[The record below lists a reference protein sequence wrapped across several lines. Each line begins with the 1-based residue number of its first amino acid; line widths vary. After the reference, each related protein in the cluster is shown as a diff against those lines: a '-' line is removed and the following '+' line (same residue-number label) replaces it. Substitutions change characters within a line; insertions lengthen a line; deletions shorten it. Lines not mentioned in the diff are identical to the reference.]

1 MATRGQELKKMSRA
15 LLEQVNEAAREATV
29 RVMNDLAEKGPEWS
43 GDFKNSWMAIPA
55 GKGASGSTGGEYPY
69 TIDDVPKLSTNLAE
83 MRRVTKFR
91 IENRQ
96 PYAPYALDLE
106 EGVFRGDRKG
116 NFPIG
121 KVVATGSRP
130 TPGKRGNVKGGMGEA
145 TSTAEKDWYRTY
157 LKGGA
162 MKKAIVEGVRAGLTK

>member
-1 MATRGQELKKMSRA
+1 MSTRGQELKKMSRA
-15 LLEQVNEAAREATV
+15 LLEKVNEAAREATV
-29 RVMNDLAEKGPEWS
+29 KVMNDLAEKGPEWS

-69 TIDDVPKLSTNLAE
+69 TLDDVPKLSTNLAE

-121 KVVATGSRP
+121 KVVAKGNRP
-130 TPGKRGNVKGGMGEA
+130 IPGKRGNVKGGEGEA
-145 TSTAEKDWYRTY
+145 TSTAEKDWYRNY

-162 MKKAIVEGVRAGLTK
+162 TVSYTHLTLPTTPYV

>member
-121 KVVATGSRP
+121 KVVAKGSRP
-130 TPGKRGNVKGGMGEA
+130 TPGKRGNVKGGGGEA
-145 TSTAEKDWYRTY
+145 TSTAELDWYRTY

-162 MKKAIVEGVRAGLTK
+162 MQKAIVDGVRAGLKK

>member
-1 MATRGQELKKMSRA
+1 MATRGQELKKMSRV
-15 LLEQVNEAAREATV
+15 LLEQVNEVAREATV

-106 EGVFRGDRKG
+106 EGVFRGDKKG

-130 TPGKRGNVKGGMGEA
+130 SPGKRGNVTGGEGEA

-162 MKKAIVEGVRAGLTK
+162 MKKAIVEGVRAGFKK

>member
-55 GKGASGSTGGEYPY
+55 GKGASGATGGEYPY
-69 TIDDVPKLSTNLAE
+69 TLDDVPKLSTNLAE

-121 KVVATGSRP
+121 KVVAKGSRP

-145 TSTAEKDWYRTY
+145 TSRAEKDWYRTY
-157 LKGGA
+157 L
-162 MKKAIVEGVRAGLTK
+162 

>member
-69 TIDDVPKLSTNLAE
+69 TLDDVPKLSTNLAE

-121 KVVATGSRP
+121 KVVAKGSRP

-145 TSTAEKDWYRTY
+145 TSTAEKDWYRNY

-162 MKKAIVEGVRAGLTK
+162 MKKAIVEGVTAGLTK

>member
-1 MATRGQELKKMSRA
+1 MATRGQELKKMSRV
-15 LLEQVNEAAREATV
+15 LLEQVNEVAREATV

-69 TIDDVPKLSTNLAE
+69 TLDDVPKLSTNLAE

-106 EGVFRGDRKG
+106 EGVFRGDKKG

-130 TPGKRGNVKGGMGEA
+130 SPGKRGNVAGGEGEA

-162 MKKAIVEGVRAGLTK
+162 MKKAIVEGVRAGFKK

>member
-1 MATRGQELKKMSRA
+1 MASPIRKLRRDLGEAINEL
-15 LLEQVNEAAREATV
+15 V
-29 RVMNDLAEKGPEWS
+29 RHTAVEIMNDLAEKGPKWT
-43 GDFKNSWMAIPA
+43 GDLRDSYVAIPE
-55 GKGASGSTGGEYPY
+55 GKGASGRTGGGFPY
-69 TIDDVPKLSTNLAE
+69 SINDIPKLSTDLSE
-83 MRRVTKFR
+83 IRRVTKLN
-91 IENRQ
+91 IANTQ
-96 PYAPYALDLE
+96 PYAVYALDLE

-130 TPGKRGNVKGGMGEA
+130 TPGKRGNVKGGGGEA
-145 TSTAEKDWYRTY
+145 TSTAELDWYRNY

>member
-69 TIDDVPKLSTNLAE
+69 TLDDVPKLSTNLAE

-106 EGVFRGDRKG
+106 EGVFRGDRKS

-121 KVVATGSRP
+121 KVVAKGSRP

-145 TSTAEKDWYRTY
+145 TSTAEKDWYRNY

-162 MKKAIVEGVRAGLTK
+162 MKKAIVEGVRAGFKK

>member
-1 MATRGQELKKMSRA
+1 MATRGQQLKKMSRV
-15 LLEQVNEAAREATV
+15 LLEKVNETARHAAVEI
-29 RVMNDLAEKGPEWS
+29 MNDLAEKGPEWT

-55 GKGASGSTGGEYPY
+55 GKGASGSAGGEYPY
-69 TIDDVPKLSTNLAE
+69 TLDDVPILSNTLAE

-91 IENRQ
+91 LENRQ

-106 EGVFRGDRKG
+106 EGRFRGDKKG

-130 TPGKRGNVKGGMGEA
+130 TPGKRGNVKGGGGEA
-145 TSTAEKDWYRTY
+145 TSTA
-157 LKGGA
+157 LSL
-162 MKKAIVEGVRAGLTK
+162 IHI

>member
-121 KVVATGSRP
+121 KVVAKGSRP

-145 TSTAEKDWYRTY
+145 TSTAELDWYRNY

-162 MKKAIVEGVRAGLTK
+162 MKKAIVEGVRAGFKK

>member
-1 MATRGQELKKMSRA
+1 MATRGQELKKMSRV
-15 LLEQVNEAAREATV
+15 LLEQVNEVAREATV

-69 TIDDVPKLSTNLAE
+69 TLDDVPKLSTNLAE

-106 EGVFRGDRKG
+106 EGVFRGDKKG

-121 KVVATGSRP
+121 KVIATGSRP
-130 TPGKRGNVKGGMGEA
+130 SPGKRGNVTGGEGKA
-145 TSTAEKDWYRTY
+145 TSTAEKDWYRNY

-162 MKKAIVEGVRAGLTK
+162 MKKAIVEGVRAGFKK

>member
-1 MATRGQELKKMSRA
+1 MVSTSKQLKKMSRD
-15 LLEQVNEAAREATV
+15 LLEIVNELARHTAVE
-29 RVMNDLAEKGPEWS
+29 VMNDLAEKGPEWD
-43 GDFKNSWMAIPA
+43 GTFKNSWIAVPI
-55 GKGASGSTGGEYPY
+55 GKGASGWAGGSYPY
-69 TIDDVPKLSTNLAE
+69 TINDVPNLSTTLAE
-83 MRRVTKFR
+83 MRRVKKFKL
-91 IENRQ
+91 ENIQ

-121 KVVATGSRP
+121 KVVAKGSRP